1 MAMHISSC
9 TLALLI
15 GRVKSSSV
23 GLEKPPQ
30 KIDGLLDWVFIIIML
45 ATGTLLVL
53 VFLVLFTTLHLLAHS
68 LFTRTTT
75 STISTMQMSL
85 FLAITV
91 VILGFDTR
99 NATAAIEKSM
109 KAPFAKQNLNATRL
123 HLYERHR
130 EE

>member
-1 MAMHISSC
+1 
-9 TLALLI
+9 
-15 GRVKSSSV
+15 
-23 GLEKPPQ
+23 
-30 KIDGLLDWVFIIIML
+30 ML

-75 STISTMQMSL
+75 STTSTMQISL

-91 VILGFDTR
+91 VSLGFGTG
-99 NATAAIEKSM
+99 NATATIENFM